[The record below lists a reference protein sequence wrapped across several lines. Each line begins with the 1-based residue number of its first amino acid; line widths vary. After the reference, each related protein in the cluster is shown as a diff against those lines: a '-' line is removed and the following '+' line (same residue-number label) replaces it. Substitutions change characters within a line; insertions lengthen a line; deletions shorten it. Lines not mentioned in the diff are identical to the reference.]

1 MTNQFPDENTDLFA
15 QEIGVEELSNETA
28 AGFTTAATFSSVSS
42 VGGSVGTGSSLSS
55 AGD

>member
-1 MTNQFPDENTDLFA
+1 MNEQTPGENTDLFA
-15 QEIGVEELSNETA
+15 QEIGVEELGSETA

>member
-1 MTNQFPDENTDLFA
+1 MTEQIPGETTDLFA
-15 QEIGVEELSNETA
+15 QEIGVEELATETA

-42 VGGSVGTGSSLSS
+42 AGGSVGTGSSLSS

>member
-1 MTNQFPDENTDLFA
+1 MNEQIPGENTDLFA
-15 QEIGVEELSNETA
+15 QEIGVEELGSETA